1 MMKRK
6 LSSNSKEDTNAHTTA
21 YTQLCSAVLPGQ
33 VVHASPTSSAR
44 RVISVHSVI
53 IVSCDYDG
61 DSHDDDDDDDND
73 DDDDDDEM
81 ANLNLGISASIFTS
95 DQVPRQSTQV
105 NTIPTQYRPSWFP

>member
-6 LSSNSKEDTNAHTTA
+6 PSSDSKEDTNAHTTA

-61 DSHDDDDDDDND
+61 DSHDDDDDDD
-73 DDDDDDEM
+73 EM